1 MANRNFFP
9 NALSLEID
17 HVHLYASIVV
27 GDSGAVTSFAGKGI
41 ASVTK
46 ATEAGRYTIALE
58 DSYNRLLDCA
68 IQLVSAVASNP
79 STVAVTSRV
88 RSADVVN
95 ATAPLL
101 VIQGY
106 ALDDGADA
114 NYADGANILVHITL
128 RNSSVS

>member
-1 MANRNFFP
+1 MANRNFYP

-17 HVHLYASIVV
+17 HVHLYASIVI
-27 GDSGAVTSFAGKGI
+27 GASGAVTSSAGKGI

-46 ATEAGRYTIALE
+46 ETEAGRYTILLQ
-58 DSYNRLLDCA
+58 DSYNKLLDCS
-68 IQLVSAVASNP
+68 IQLVSTAASNP
-79 STVAVTSRV
+79 STVAVTGRV
-88 RSADVVN
+88 RSEQVIH
-95 ATAPLL
+95 ATAPSL

-114 NYADGANILVHITL
+114 DYASGATLLVHITL

>member
-1 MANRNFFP
+1 MANRNFYP

-27 GDSGAVTSFAGKGI
+27 GASGAVTSFTGKGI

-46 ATEAGRYTIALE
+46 AAEAGRYTIALE
-58 DSYNRLLDCA
+58 DSYNKILDCT
-68 IQLVSAVASNP
+68 IQLVSTAASDP
-79 STVAVTSRV
+79 ATVAVTSRV
-88 RSADVVN
+88 RSEQVVH
-95 ATAPLL
+95 ATAPSL
-101 VIQGY
+101 VTQGY

-114 NYADGANILVHITL
+114 DFASGATLLVHITL